1 MIEKWSTATILFYE
15 VMAKKE
21 FIFQGFNPKTHQ
33 GAVQRLLDCPDI
45 QHVIFSVAFINES
58 GVALLA
64 PEIKKHAGKV
74 TVFAGIR
81 NDITSRQG
89 LEHLLKIGAKLYV
102 VDTGARHILFHP
114 KIYFARGS
122 KESRLV
128 IGSANFTAGGLN
140 NNIEAGIAFDL
151 DLAVVTDKAL
161 ADSIDNE
168 FSVLLKKYPEHII
181 EVTSEKQ
188 LQDFQDSGRLLDE
201 AAVAPPRPVTPAI
214 ISKADGLPRIKLE
227 VKAIIRSVS
236 RNLLPKAPKKEKPV
250 AEKTVDV
257 PAKIETASTISTP
270 ELVWE
275 SKPLT
280 ERDLTIPSGENT
292 HATGS
297 INLDKGLLA
306 EDIDHRHYF
315 REEIFESLTWEPA
328 KTVTVEE
335 AYAKFQL
342 VVKGIN
348 YGEFDLRIGHTK
360 GTESAAYK
368 QNNAMTRLSWGP
380 VGKYIAKQDLIG
392 RTLSLYRSAEDPT
405 KFMIEID

>member
-58 GVALLA
+58 GVVLLA

-151 DLAVVTDKAL
+151 DLAVATDKAL
-161 ADSIDNE
+161 ADSIDGE
-168 FSVLLKKYPEHII
+168 FEVLFKKYPENII
-181 EVTSEKQ
+181 QVTSEEQ

-201 AAVAPPRPVTPAI
+201 AAVAPPRPVTPASE
-214 ISKADGLPRIKLE
+214 SKADGLPRIKLE

-236 RNLLPKAPKKEKPV
+236 RSLLPKSKDKEKPIV
-250 AEKTVDV
+250 AKATDA
-257 PAKIETASTISTP
+257 PAKIETASPISTP
-270 ELVWE
+270 ELVWT

-280 ERDLTIPSGENT
+280 ESDLTIPSGDNT
-292 HATGS
+292 NQKGAMS
-297 INLDKGLLA
+297 LDKGLLA
-306 EDIDHRHYF
+306 DDIDHRHYF
-315 REEIFESLTWEPA
+315 REEIFNNLVWETA
-328 KTVTVEE
+328 KVTTVEE
-335 AYAKFQL
+335 AHAKFQL
-342 VVKGIN
+342 VITGIN
-348 YGEFDLRIGHTK
+348 YGEFNLRIGHTK
-360 GTESAAYK
+360 GTESTTYK
-368 QNNAMTRLSWGP
+368 QKNAMTRLSWGDAREHITR
-380 VGKYIAKQDLIG
+380 KDLIG
-392 RTLSLYRSAEDPT
+392 RSVFLYRDAADPG